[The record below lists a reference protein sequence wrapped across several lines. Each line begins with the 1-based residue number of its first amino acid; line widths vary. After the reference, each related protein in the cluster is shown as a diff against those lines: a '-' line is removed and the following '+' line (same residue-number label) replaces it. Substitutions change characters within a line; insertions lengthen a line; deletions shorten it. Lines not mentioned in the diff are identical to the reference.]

1 MRTLPPST
9 SSSGDRQ
16 YCGDG
21 VTTAYPPVPTHEYVH
36 LDPAEITRRIDA
48 YRLRTVQHN
57 AEQGMLPFF
66 LATLS
71 FAALLAYFVPHPGVF
86 GWLAAVLCLASL
98 RLFLISKYRAANHPS
113 GNRCIRANVMLLVA
127 LGTLYGIT
135 PLWLELDS
143 ETWLL
148 AVTNLWLA
156 GLAGSVLLSQ
166 GIIIVAGLAFAVP
179 AMTPL
184 LCLLLFSGD
193 STQTIIALG
202 NVILF
207 TYFYAV
213 TRRAHAAIVEQARHR
228 VLFEQLAH
236 HLDEQR
242 KHSDTLVEELSDEIE
257 RRKKAEIALREARD
271 AAEII
276 SRQDHLTSLSN
287 RREFDRVLTQQWR
300 CAFETASPL
309 SLIICNIDL
318 FRSYNDNYGNLA
330 GDQCLIKIAR
340 TIRNLLNRPGDL
352 AARTSGEQISILLPD
367 MTEGAALDTAES
379 IRQAVHD
386 LTILHAGAAV
396 ERVVTASFGVATFVP
411 STADGEHQLVEVADN
426 ALTRARRVGG
436 NCVFAIYGDIA
447 DGET

>member
-1 MRTLPPST
+1 MKTLSPSR
-9 SSSGDRQ
+9 SSNSQREHSGDGYRS
-16 YCGDG
+16 
-21 VTTAYPPVPTHEYVH
+21 AYPPAATHEHPH
-36 LDPAEITRRIDA
+36 LDPPEITCRIDE
-48 YRLRTVQHN
+48 YRLRTVQYN

-71 FAALLAYFVPHPGVF
+71 FAALLAYFVPHVGVL
-86 GWLAAVLCLASL
+86 GWLAAVLSLAGL
-98 RLFLISKYRAANHPS
+98 RLFLIAKYRGANRPS
-113 GNRCIRANVMLLVA
+113 DSRWIRANVMVLVA

-179 AMTPL
+179 AMTSL

-213 TRRAHAAIVEQARHR
+213 TRRTHAAIVEQARHR
-228 VLFEQLAH
+228 MLFEQLAH
-236 HLDEQR
+236 HFDEQR
-242 KHSDTLVEELSDEIE
+242 KRSGTLVEELSAEIE
-257 RRKKAEIALREARD
+257 RRKKAEIALCEARD

-276 SRQDHLTSLSN
+276 SRQDDLTSLSN
-287 RREFDRVLTQQWR
+287 RREFDRVLAQQWQCVLEAAR
-300 CAFETASPL
+300 PL
-309 SLIICNIDL
+309 SLMICNIDL
-318 FRSYNDNYGNLA
+318 FRSYNDHYGNLA

-340 TIRNLLNRPGDL
+340 TIHNTINRPGAL
-352 AARTSGEQISILLPD
+352 AARTSGEQVSVLLPD
-367 MTEGAALDTAES
+367 TTEGPRS
-379 IRQAVHD
+379 ISQNQ
-386 LTILHAGAAV
+386 
-396 ERVVTASFGVATFVP
+396 FVK
-411 STADGEHQLVEVADN
+411 
-426 ALTRARRVGG
+426 RYM
-436 NCVFAIYGDIA
+436 I
-447 DGET
+447 